1 MRERPRRSER
11 RRVWVP
17 MNSASSILRKE
28 AMAEIS
34 FSETLTSPGQ
44 RQQLVQ
50 RWQRYLGG
58 FFLVTG
64 FSRESRLRMER
75 KLERFL

>member
-1 MRERPRRSER
+1 
-11 RRVWVP
+11 
-17 MNSASSILRKE
+17 
-28 AMAEIS
+28 MAEIS

-58 FFLVTG
+58 FFLVTR